1 MTPIENPPLSW
12 KERLRRFTNRSL
24 EQRWFNVGL
33 RAKMGLLVEVGV
45 VGLIAIFL
53 LLGIS
58 AARQSTRQI
67 LNERMLLA
75 RLSAANLDST
85 FQQVQNVLGLFVHH
99 GALQSLLAMQAEPRA
114 VLEDAS
120 GHLAEISQQVYL
132 LDAQGKVL
140 ASTVDQNPLS
150 FIPTQGLSAAGANP
164 PQLILSPNGAP
175 LAVIALP
182 VLSNAGDLEG
192 WLAATIDFSSPRF
205 NPFQG
210 AIDLGETGTIDLID
224 EQGRVLVSSH
234 PERTLTAS
242 VPQELQKLFRTG
254 QPMVETCL
262 GCGISELSES
272 PEEVAAFAP
281 LNQAPWGVVVRQKAS
296 ELMAPVNRLL
306 IQTLILG
313 LVSILGA
320 MALVWATTSSVI
332 KPVQM
337 LKESVGRIK
346 AGDLD
351 TPLDQLFTG
360 WLTLRRRRQ
369 DEIGALAE
377 NFEAMRQQLRQSIEE
392 INALNRDLDQ
402 RVQERT
408 QAALRAQVQAQA
420 VRDDLRDIIDAL
432 DDELIVINTSDFRI
446 QLANRTAQCYTGS
459 DGDILGQ
466 TCYQCRYA
474 TAPHGQRNKDCP
486 IPMVLK
492 SGESVRVT
500 HVIHNGRKSGP
511 VYREITASPLR
522 DPSGQITRVVELTRD
537 VTEERRIK
545 ESLIRRNQQLSI
557 LNAVAATVNQ
567 SLKLEEILQRSLD
580 AVLRLTQV
588 DVGAV
593 FLIKDQGG
601 EMQLTAYRGLSEDAA
616 RVAADTGLLDG
627 SCGGVAEH
635 GQVVVVPDLSRFHGR
650 RAVSLRRENLNTLV
664 HVPLTAKG
672 CILGSMCVGTRQDRD
687 FDPDEQDLLKAIGS
701 QIAVAIENARLYEE
715 GQIKERMRGELFK
728 KAINAQEEERRRI
741 ARELHDETSQS
752 LTALLFAAEEAREMR
767 SLKDVRQRLVSMHD
781 LVQHTL
787 DGVHKLIFDL
797 RPSVLD
803 HLGLLPAIRW
813 LTKARLE
820 SKGVRIRFEERGQTH
835 RLAPEVETAIFRVMQ
850 EAVANISRHSAARN
864 VSIICDMDDE
874 KVCVCVED
882 DGIGFNLVELG
893 LAPDNPRGLGL
904 LGMQERLEL
913 LGGDLEIR
921 SAPGSGTYLHIHV
934 PLSNGKAYHE

>member
-1 MTPIENPPLSW
+1 MTTKKKSSLSW
-12 KERLRRFTNRSL
+12 KERLRRFTGRSL
-24 EQRWFNVGL
+24 EQRWLNVGL

-45 VGLIAIFL
+45 VGLIAVFL

-58 AARQSTRQI
+58 SARQTTQQI

-75 RLSAANLDST
+75 RLSAASLDAT

-99 GALQSLLAMQAEPRA
+99 SSLDASPAERQA

-120 GHLAEISQQVYL
+120 SHLASISGEIYL
-132 LDAQGKVL
+132 LDTQGGVL
-140 ASTVDQNPLS
+140 ASTVNLDPLAS
-150 FIPTQGLSAAGANP
+150 LPLDTLHADGSGTPHLV
-164 PQLILSPNGAP
+164 LSPSGTP
-175 LAVIALP
+175 LAVVALP
-182 VLSNAGDLEG
+182 VRTDTGDLDG
-192 WLAATIDFSSPRF
+192 WLAATINFSIPRF
-205 NPFQG
+205 TPFLG
-210 AIDLGETGTIDLID
+210 AVDLGKTGTIDLID
-224 EQGRVLVSSH
+224 EQGRVLASSH
-234 PERTLTAS
+234 PERALTAS
-242 VPQELQKLFRTG
+242 VPKELQKLFRSG
-254 QPMVETCL
+254 EPMVETCL
-262 GCGISELSES
+262 GCGSNELSES

-281 LNQAPWGVVVRQKAS
+281 LTQAPWGVVVRQKAS

-320 MALVWATTSSVI
+320 MALVWVTTNSVI
-332 KPVQM
+332 RPVQM
-337 LKESVGRIK
+337 LKESVERIK
-346 AGDLD
+346 AGDLN
-351 TPLDQLFTG
+351 TPLDELSTG
-360 WLTLRRRRQ
+360 WLPLRRRRQ

-377 NFEAMRQQLRQSIEE
+377 NFEAMRQQLQQSIQE
-392 INALNRDLDQ
+392 INALNRELDQ

-408 QAALRAQVQAQA
+408 QAALAAQLQAQA
-420 VRDDLRDIIDAL
+420 VRDDLRNIIDAL
-432 DDELIVINTSDFRI
+432 DDELIVINTDDYRI

-459 DGDILGQ
+459 EGDLVGQ

-474 TAPHGQRNKDCP
+474 NTPHGQKNQNCP

-500 HVIHNGRKSGP
+500 HVIPNGRNSGP

-522 DPSGQITRVVELTRD
+522 DAGGQITRVVELTRD
-537 VTEERRIK
+537 VTEEKRIK

-567 SLKLEEILQRSLD
+567 SLKLEDILQRSLD

-593 FLIKDQGG
+593 FLIKDPGG
-601 EMQLTAYRGLSEDAA
+601 NMQLTAYRGLSKDAA
-616 RVAADTGLLDG
+616 QVAADTGLLDG

-635 GQVVVVPDLSRFHGR
+635 GQVVVVPDLSRLRGR
-650 RAVSLRRENLNTLV
+650 RAVSLQRENLNTLV

-687 FDPDEQDLLKAIGS
+687 FDPDEQELLKAIGS

-752 LTALLFAAEEAREMR
+752 LTALLFAVEEAREMH
-767 SLKDVRQRLVSMHD
+767 SLKDVRQRLVGMHD

-813 LTKARLE
+813 LTKSRLE
-820 SKGVRIRFEERGQTH
+820 AKGVRIHFEERGQTH

-864 VSIICDMDDE
+864 VSITCEMNDDQ
-874 KVCVCVED
+874 VCVCVED
-882 DGIGFNLVELG
+882 DGIGFDPVELG
-893 LAPDNPRGLGL
+893 ITPDHPRGLGL

-921 SAPGSGTYLHIHV
+921 SAPGSGTYLHIRV
-934 PLSNGKAYHE
+934 PLSNGKAYHV